1 MIDPYILTTLGIV
14 ALAALIHAS
23 FQLGVSVL
31 TLLSGHSLS
40 RKRSQ
45 FRVFRLTTSFVSG
58 VATMSLLI
66 LSFFALFLGYIS
78 TDDNHILLWS
88 IISGLLIG
96 VGIAVWIFYYRPGE
110 GTRLWLPRGIASF
123 LTDRTKATKRSAEAF
138 SLGTTTVLGE
148 LPFLIAPLAVSA
160 YALIHLPTTW
170 QVVGIALYVI
180 ISMSSLGV
188 VWMLVGGGHKLSAIQ
203 AWREKHKM
211 FLQFIAAAGLLVL
224 GAYTFVN
231 EALVASAGAAL

>member
-1 MIDPYILTTLGIV
+1 MIDMNILTTLGIV

-23 FQLGVSVL
+23 FQLGVSML

-45 FRVFRLTTSFVSG
+45 FRIFRLTTSFVAG

-66 LSFFALFLGYIS
+66 LSFFALFLGYIT
-78 TDDNHILLWS
+78 TDHNHILLWS

-96 VGIAVWIFYYRPGE
+96 VGIAVWVFYYRPGD
-110 GTRLWLPRGIASF
+110 GTRLWIPRGIASF

-138 SLGTTTVLGE
+138 SLGVATVLGE

-160 YALIHLPTTW
+160 YALIHLPVSW
-170 QVVGIALYVI
+170 QVVSITVYVLV
-180 ISMSSLGV
+180 SLSSLGI

-203 AWREKHKM
+203 AWREKHKL
-211 FLQFIAAAGLLVL
+211 FLQFIAAAGLLIL

-231 EALVASAGAAL
+231 EALIVTGVPS

>member
-1 MIDPYILTTLGIV
+1 MNILTTLGIV

-23 FQLGVSVL
+23 FQLGVSML

-45 FRVFRLTTSFVSG
+45 FRIFRLTTSFVAG

-66 LSFFALFLGYIS
+66 LSFFALFLGYIT
-78 TDDNHILLWS
+78 TDHNHVLLWS

-96 VGIAVWIFYYRPGE
+96 VGIAVWVFYYRPGD
-110 GTRLWLPRGIASF
+110 GTRLWIPRGIASF

-138 SLGTTTVLGE
+138 SLGVATVLGE

-160 YALIHLPTTW
+160 YALIHLPVSW
-170 QVVGIALYVI
+170 QVVSITVYVLV
-180 ISMSSLGV
+180 SLSSLGI

-203 AWREKHKM
+203 AWREKHKL
-211 FLQFIAAAGLLVL
+211 FLQFIAAAGLLIL

-231 EALVASAGAAL
+231 EALIVTGAPS

>member
-1 MIDPYILTTLGIV
+1 MIDMNILTTLGIV

-23 FQLGVSVL
+23 FQLGVSML

-45 FRVFRLTTSFVSG
+45 FRIFRLTTSFVAG

-66 LSFFALFLGYIS
+66 LSFFALFLGYIT
-78 TDDNHILLWS
+78 TDHNHILLWS

-96 VGIAVWIFYYRPGE
+96 VGIAVWVFYYRPGD
-110 GTRLWLPRGIASF
+110 GTRLWIPRGIASF

-138 SLGTTTVLGE
+138 SLGVATVLGE

-160 YALIHLPTTW
+160 YALIHLPVSW
-170 QVVGIALYVI
+170 QVVGITVYVVV
-180 ISMSSLGV
+180 SLSSLGI

-203 AWREKHKM
+203 AWREKHKL
-211 FLQFIAAAGLLVL
+211 FLQFIAAAGLLIL

-231 EALVASAGAAL
+231 EALIVAGAPS

>member
-1 MIDPYILTTLGIV
+1 MNILTTLGIV

-23 FQLGVSVL
+23 FQLGVSML

-45 FRVFRLTTSFVSG
+45 FRIFRLTTSFVAG

-66 LSFFALFLGYIS
+66 LSFFALFLGYIT
-78 TDDNHILLWS
+78 TDHNHILLWS

-96 VGIAVWIFYYRPGE
+96 VGIAVWVFYYRPGD
-110 GTRLWLPRGIASF
+110 GTRLWIPRGIASF

-138 SLGTTTVLGE
+138 SLGVATVLGE

-160 YALIHLPTTW
+160 YALIHLPVSW
-170 QVVGIALYVI
+170 QVVGITVYVVV
-180 ISMSSLGV
+180 SLSSLGI

-203 AWREKHKM
+203 AWREKHKL
-211 FLQFIAAAGLLVL
+211 FLQFIAAAGLFIL

-231 EALVASAGAAL
+231 EALIVAGAPS

>member
-1 MIDPYILTTLGIV
+1 MIDMNILTTLGIV

-23 FQLGVSVL
+23 FQLGVSML

-45 FRVFRLTTSFVSG
+45 FRIFRLTTSFVAG

-66 LSFFALFLGYIS
+66 LSFFALFLGYIT
-78 TDDNHILLWS
+78 TDHNHILLWS

-96 VGIAVWIFYYRPGE
+96 VGIAVWVFYYRPGD
-110 GTRLWLPRGIASF
+110 GTRLWIPRGIASF

-138 SLGTTTVLGE
+138 SLGVATVLGE

-160 YALIHLPTTW
+160 YALIHLPVSW
-170 QVVGIALYVI
+170 QVVSITVYVLV
-180 ISMSSLGV
+180 SLSSLGI

-203 AWREKHKM
+203 AWREKHKL
-211 FLQFIAAAGLLVL
+211 FLQFIAAAGLLIL

-231 EALVASAGAAL
+231 EALIVTGAPS

>member
-1 MIDPYILTTLGIV
+1 MIDMNILTTLGIV

-23 FQLGVSVL
+23 FQLGVSML
-31 TLLSGHSLS
+31 TLLNGHSLS

-45 FRVFRLTTSFVSG
+45 FRIFRLTTSFVAG

-66 LSFFALFLGYIS
+66 LSFFALFLGYIT
-78 TDDNHILLWS
+78 TDHNHILLWS

-96 VGIAVWIFYYRPGE
+96 VGIAVWVFYYRPGD
-110 GTRLWLPRGIASF
+110 GTRLWIPRGIASF

-138 SLGTTTVLGE
+138 SLGVATVLGE

-160 YALIHLPTTW
+160 YALIHLPVSW
-170 QVVGIALYVI
+170 QVVGITVYVVV
-180 ISMSSLGV
+180 SLSSLGI

-203 AWREKHKM
+203 AWREKHKL
-211 FLQFIAAAGLLVL
+211 FLQFIAAAGLLIL

-231 EALVASAGAAL
+231 EALIVTGAPS

>member
-1 MIDPYILTTLGIV
+1 MIDTTILITLGIV

-23 FQLGVSVL
+23 FQLGVSVF

-45 FRVFRLTTSFVSG
+45 FRVFRLTTSFVAG

-66 LSFFALFLGYIS
+66 LSFFALFLGYI
-78 TDDNHILLWS
+78 TTEQNHVLLWS
-88 IISGLLIG
+88 IVSGLLVG
-96 VGIAVWIFYYRPGE
+96 VGIAVWVFYYRPGE
-110 GTRLWLPRGIASF
+110 GTRLWVPRSIASF

-138 SLGTTTVLGE
+138 SLGVTSVLGE

-160 YALIHLPTTW
+160 YALIHLPVTW
-170 QVVGIALYVI
+170 QVIGIALYVV
-180 ISMSSLGV
+180 ISLSSLGI
-188 VWMLVGGGHKLSAIQ
+188 VWMLVGSGHKLSGIQ
-203 AWREKHKM
+203 AWREKHKL
-211 FLQFIAAAGLLVL
+211 FLQFIAAAGLLIL

-231 EALVASAGAAL
+231 EALVVTGAAL

>member
-1 MIDPYILTTLGIV
+1 MIDMNILTTLGIV

-23 FQLGVSVL
+23 FQLGVSML

-45 FRVFRLTTSFVSG
+45 FRIFRLTTSFVAG

-66 LSFFALFLGYIS
+66 LSFFALFLGYIT
-78 TDDNHILLWS
+78 TDNNHILLWS

-96 VGIAVWIFYYRPGE
+96 VGIAVWVFYYRPGD
-110 GTRLWLPRGIASF
+110 GTRLWIPRGIASF

-138 SLGTTTVLGE
+138 SLGVATVLGE

-160 YALIHLPTTW
+160 YALIHLPVSW
-170 QVVGIALYVI
+170 QVVGITVYVVV
-180 ISMSSLGV
+180 SLSSLGI

-203 AWREKHKM
+203 AWREKHKL
-211 FLQFIAAAGLLVL
+211 FLQFIAAAGLLIL

-231 EALVASAGAAL
+231 EALIVAGAPS

>member
-1 MIDPYILTTLGIV
+1 MIDIQILTTLGIV

-40 RKRSQ
+40 RKQSQ
-45 FRVFRLTTSFVSG
+45 FRVFRLTTSFVAG

-66 LSFFALFLGYIS
+66 LSFFALFLGYVT
-78 TDDNHILLWS
+78 TDDNHVLLWS

-96 VGIAVWIFYYRPGE
+96 VGIAIWVFYYRPGE
-110 GTRLWLPRGIASF
+110 GTRLWVPRGIAAF

-138 SLGTTTVLGE
+138 SLGLATVLGE

-160 YALIHLPTTW
+160 YALIHLPAAW
-170 QVVGIALYVI
+170 QVTGIALYVI
-180 ISMSSLGV
+180 ISLSSLV
-188 VWMLVGGGHKLSAIQ
+188 IVWMLVGGGHKLSAIQ
-203 AWREKHKM
+203 AWRERHKR
-211 FLQFIAAAGLLVL
+211 FLQFVAAAGLLIL
-224 GAYTFVN
+224 GTYTYVN
-231 EALVASAGAAL
+231 EALVLTGVGL